1 MPAPAQDNNI
11 MSTHGASRLARQTT
25 AQAPRQ
31 AAARASML
39 KLALRI
45 LVVATI
51 GYILATQFVSLS
63 YLLEPITADLV
74 RDAARPMRA
83 LRTELDP
90 QPPAEREAYLRDHI
104 KPHYGLGLQ
113 TPAQAA
119 DPRRAG
125 HSEKVRIVMRDD

>member
-1 MPAPAQDNNI
+1 
-11 MSTHGASRLARQTT
+11 
-25 AQAPRQ
+25 
-31 AAARASML
+31 ML

-51 GYILATQFVSLS
+51 GYILATQFVSRSFS

-74 RDAARPMRA
+74 YETLRGQMHA

-113 TPAQAA
+113 IKTPAQAA
-119 DPRRAG
+119 LTRAERDMV
-125 HSEKVRIVMRDD
+125 EKYGIVMRDDYNTFLRACPASRRSGWK

>member
-1 MPAPAQDNNI
+1 MPAPAQDNSI

-25 AQAPRQ
+25 AKPRG
-31 AAARASML
+31 RRPPGHPCS
-39 KLALRI
+39 LALRI

-51 GYILATQFVSLS
+51 GYILATQFVSRSFS
-63 YLLEPITADLV
+63 YLLEPITAVYETL
-74 RDAARPMRA
+74 RGQMHA

-113 TPAQAA
+113 IKTPAQA
-119 DPRRAG
+119 
-125 HSEKVRIVMRDD
+125 